1 MNGWK
6 RLGVVISGAW
16 ILLVVSYA
24 AYEFYTFPLK
34 PFVSYTGSTA
44 AGYEGDRQGFW
55 FVRAVTKSGPESL
68 TATER
73 TFFEKQ
79 IKEAKTDEERQIHV
93 AAYNV
98 PETSSGLKPLFFMP
112 SSTRATDWPCSTA
125 DSIVRKY
132 GCWCACG
139 ARASL

>member
-98 PETSSGLKPLFFMP
+98 PETSSGLKPLFFALLAGP
-112 SSTRATDWPCSTA
+112 VVFAWGA
-125 DSIVRKY
+125 AYFLLAIVKWVRGGFLSKK
-132 GCWCACG
+132 
-139 ARASL
+139 